1 MKRVVFSLTHPILLL
16 TALMLSIAAFTQPI
30 PPLHAQAFAVPPTPT
45 SSTAST
51 GERPASQSG
60 IAFVNAAGES
70 PVAPSEDV
78 ATQIQARQQP
88 KPAAAPAVTDN
99 GSTAEPSS
107 ISPQATP
114 LTPFLVNVVS
124 NSSARADSDLTYTI
138 YFTNTSASTTYQN
151 VLLLAGIGN
160 GQFYRGCNDTTTCP
174 FTYTGDL
181 VRPTLFSVSGRPDD
195 SSSRQIVWSLGN
207 VAPGLKGRIS
217 YTVRVRFDLF
227 PQSGYPS
234 QVLGNTVALYKDGA
248 INSNN
253 ELNVDQWGVL
263 VAGPIFYLTKSGTP
277 QQLLEGDR
285 IDYVIA
291 IGNATGPT
299 DQSRAD
305 AQPAT
310 QVFVLDILPPQLENV
325 QTRDTGSY
333 DPNTGRV
340 TWTLTGTLALH
351 ETRWL
356 HFSATIKNDL
366 TDCAGMTNRDFFA
379 TSPEIP
385 YDPGLNH
392 YYIRGQ
398 IDTTS
403 FIYPPATVS
412 VLPVPG
418 GVKVGEAVTWTITAK
433 NYWKTAISGA
443 SVKFTLPPDFIY
455 DSSNPPG
462 TYDGLSKTITWS
474 NLTLPLK
481 ASFTNPGFVDFTVQ
495 SRAGRK
501 IDRNDGIAEITLP
514 PSIPSGCLRAIY
526 NSVGVEPLI
535 YAVKTVNVAT
545 AVLAGTD
552 VVYTVDLYNISG
564 QVMTGVS
571 LDDYLP
577 VPHGKSF
584 VYKSMV
590 AGGGPSPSSVG
601 APSPNARQLVHWD
614 GLTIPSGTQANPGKL
629 TLRFTA
635 TVDGLPQDCE
645 DNLVQPDAPISQGR
659 LVGGGRVCIDFPW
672 AVEKTSD
679 RNSVAPRDTNRR
691 LQFTLKFISRIS
703 TPQLITPRDFMASS
717 DPRYYFRFVG
727 MITGPNPLNTI
738 PDQNGRIT
746 WSAVTLGAFATITY
760 VYQVDLP
767 AQDGV
772 IPAGTYCNRGELWPE
787 PNEQFFYY
795 IYNLACITVSSI
807 DLHVYKEI
815 DRNVAGL
822 GELVTYNIAL
832 DNRSTDSV
840 GGLTISDTL
849 PVNMSY
855 AGAATGSPA
864 PAITTLANGQQLLTW
879 NSIAVSGNTVKPVA
893 YKARAPALINSTVL
907 NVAEVSGGNPV
918 PNLICDRDPAPGDG
932 RCLTSIN
939 LDVRNLITIEPD
951 VAPAVTDPGSVVTY
965 TISLVSNN
973 NIPYQNVI
981 ITDTL
986 PIGVMFLE
994 TVTGAEPTQVRPGV
1008 LVWRNQTVPAQSGPT
1023 AGRLTFVFT
1032 ARVPL
1037 GYGSLRS
1044 RIEATSTTGVI
1055 PTADNVGRVLIAPLN
1070 AALSLFATPLVQSG
1084 GDVTFK
1090 ISLVNPEAT
1099 DLTNVEV
1106 NELLPDGFSY
1116 LAGTATLDPTSV
1128 SGQTLM
1134 WSGLTLPAANSD
1146 GPGIVEITFHAT
1158 APVTLGTYT
1167 STVTAT
1173 GSRPIDQTYNTAQI
1187 IVAELTYLYLPLI
1200 MEQYTPP
1207 LTSLSA
1213 QSVRPGD

>member
-1 MKRVVFSLTHPILLL
+1 MKRVVLSLTHPILVL
-16 TALMLSIAAFTQPI
+16 TALMLSIAAFTQPV
-30 PPLHAQAFAVPPTPT
+30 PSLHAQAPAVPPTPT
-45 SSTAST
+45 SSTTST
-51 GERPASQSG
+51 EARPSSQSSV
-60 IAFVNAAGES
+60 ALVNAAGES

-78 ATQIQARQQP
+78 ATQIRAQQQP
-88 KPAAAPAVTDN
+88 KSAPAPVITDN
-99 GSTAEPSS
+99 GATAEPSS
-107 ISPQATP
+107 VGPQATL
-114 LTPFLVNVVS
+114 LTPFVINVVS
-124 NSSARADSDLTYTI
+124 NSSARADTDLTYTI
-138 YFTNTSASTTYQN
+138 YFTNTSPSITYQN
-151 VLLLAGIGN
+151 VLLQDGIGN
-160 GQFYRGCNDTTTCP
+160 GQFYSGCSDTTTCS

-181 VRPTLFSVSGRPDD
+181 VRPTLFSVTGRPDD

-207 VAPGLKGRIS
+207 VTPGQKGRIS

-227 PQSGYPS
+227 PQSDHPS

-248 INSNN
+248 ISSNN
-253 ELNVDQWGVL
+253 KLNEDQWGVL

-277 QQLLEGDR
+277 LQLLEGDQ

-291 IGNATGPT
+291 VGNATGPN
-299 DQSRAD
+299 DQSRVD
-305 AQPAT
+305 GQPAT
-310 QVFVLDILPPQLENV
+310 QVLVLDILPLQLENV
-325 QTRDTGSY
+325 QARDGGSY
-333 DPNTGRV
+333 DPNTRWV
-340 TWTLTGTLALH
+340 TWHLTGTLALH
-351 ETRWL
+351 EMRWL

-366 TDCAGMTNRDFFA
+366 AYCAGMTNRDFFA
-379 TSPEIP
+379 TSLEMP
-385 YDPGLNH
+385 YDSNLNH
-392 YYIRGQ
+392 YPIRGQ

-403 FIYPPATVS
+403 YIVPPATVS

-418 GVKVGEAVTWTITAK
+418 GVKVGEAVTWTIDAK

-455 DSSNPPG
+455 DGSNPPG
-462 TYDGLSKTITWS
+462 TYDNLSKTVTWS

-481 ASFTNPGFVDFTVQ
+481 ASFTNPGFLEFTVQ

-514 PSIPSGCLRAIY
+514 ASVPSGCLRAVY

-535 YAVKTVNVAT
+535 YVVKTVNPTT

-564 QVMTGVS
+564 QAMTGVS

-577 VPHGKSF
+577 VPHGRSF
-584 VYKSMV
+584 VYKNMV
-590 AGGGPSPSSVG
+590 SGPAPSSVG
-601 APSPNARQLVHWD
+601 APSPSARQVVRWD
-614 GLTIPSGTQANPGKL
+614 GLAIPSGTQANPGKF

-635 TVDGLPQDCE
+635 TVDGVPQDCE
-645 DNLVQPDAPISQGR
+645 DNLAQPDAPISQGR

-672 AVEKTSD
+672 IVQKTSD
-679 RNSVAPRDTNRR
+679 RSSVAPRDTNRR
-691 LQFTLKFISRIS
+691 LQFTLKFISQVN
-703 TPQLITPRDFMASS
+703 TPQLITPRDFMASD

-727 MITGPNPLNTI
+727 MISGPNPLNTI
-738 PDQNGRIT
+738 PDQGRIT
-746 WSAVTLGAFATITY
+746 WPEVTLGARQTITY

-767 AQDGV
+767 EQDGV
-772 IPAGTYCNRGELWPE
+772 IPAGLYCNQGELWPE
-787 PNEQFFYY
+787 PNEQFLY
-795 IYNLACITVSSI
+795 IVKSNACITVSSI
-807 DLHVYKEI
+807 NLHVYKAI
-815 DRNVAGL
+815 DRSVAGL
-822 GELVTYNIAL
+822 GELVTYNIVLENQSNDA
-832 DNRSTDSV
+832 V

-855 AGAATGSPA
+855 AGAVTGSPA
-864 PAITTLANGQQLLTW
+864 PAITTLANGQQRLTW
-879 NSIAVSGNTVKPVA
+879 NSLAVSGATTKPVA
-893 YKARAPALINSTVL
+893 YKVRAPALINSTVL
-907 NVAEVSGGNPV
+907 NVAEVSGGTPV
-918 PNLICDRDPAPGDG
+918 PNFICDNDPAPGDG

-939 LDVRNLITIEPD
+939 LDVRNLITIEPS

-981 ITDTL
+981 VTDTL
-986 PIGVMFLE
+986 PIGVMFLD

-1084 GDVTFK
+1084 GDVTLK

-1099 DLTNVEV
+1099 DLTNVV
-1106 NELLPDGFSY
+1106 VSELLPDGFSY
-1116 LAGTATLDPTSV
+1116 VNGTASLNPTSV

-1134 WSGLTLPAANSD
+1134 WSGLTIPAANSD
-1146 GPGIVEITFHAT
+1146 GPGIIEITFHAT

-1173 GSRPIDQTYNTAQI
+1173 GSRAIDQTYNTAQI
-1187 IVAELTYLYLPLI
+1187 IVAQLTYLYLPLI

-1207 LTSLSA
+1207 PVTSLSA
-1213 QSVRPGD
+1213 PGVHPND